1 VIRTLIEGFVLG
13 YSTGS
18 VCLVT
23 CTPIYLP
30 YLLTE
35 DRKLSKSLFKITEIS
50 LGRFFSYL
58 TFGAV
63 AGYAGS
69 NIATFNRQI
78 FTSIAYILLSFYL
91 IFSAYRTHRVHKKCY
106 VPKALKFTKN
116 AFVLGV
122 LTGINF
128 CPSFL
133 IALSKAINLGGAFS
147 GMFLFLGFF
156 FGTTLF
162 LIPLAFANLLTKI
175 KGMKSI
181 AQIASLLIAG
191 WFIWQGI
198 QGIYQ
203 WQQHRY
209 RKIDDPKQRT
219 VELFREDQTIFIL
232 SQEKNKAYF
241 ESLRFSFH
249 KATPDSLNIV
259 LFTDVID
266 WNQIMAEPK
275 SLLLIDSDFS
285 ENIPN
290 YKRFDHILIDPDYK
304 IETIT
309 NFLKKYT
316 FQTDSVLEWKFE
328 NKEKEK

>member
-1 VIRTLIEGFVLG
+1 MIKTLVEGFLLG
-13 YSTGS
+13 FSTGS

-35 DRKLSKSLFKITEIS
+35 DRKLSKSLSKVMEIS

-58 TFGAV
+58 AFGAI

-69 NIATFNRQI
+69 NIAAFNRQI

-91 IFSAYRTHRVHKKCY
+91 IFSAYRTHRDHKKCY

-116 AFVLGV
+116 AFILGI

-133 IALSKAINLGGAFS
+133 IALSKAINLGGAVS

-203 WQQHRY
+203 WNQHRSPA
-209 RKIDDPKQRT
+209 IDNSEQRT
-219 VELFREDQTIFIL
+219 VELFHEEQTIFIL
-232 SQEKNKAYF
+232 SEEKNKAYF
-241 ESLRFSFH
+241 DSLRFSFH

-259 LFTDVID
+259 LYADVVD
-266 WNQIMAEPK
+266 WNQIMAK
-275 SLLLIDSDFS
+275 SKTLLLIDSDFA
-285 ENIPN
+285 EKIPN
-290 YKRFDHILIDPDYK
+290 YQRFDHILIEPGYE

-328 NKEKEK
+328 NSKKEK

>member
-1 VIRTLIEGFVLG
+1 MIQTLIEGFVLG

-35 DRKLSKSLFKITEIS
+35 DRKLATSLFKITEIS

-63 AGYAGS
+63 AGYAGA

-91 IFSAYRTHRVHKKCY
+91 IFSAYRTHRDHKKCY

-133 IALSKAINLGGAFS
+133 IALSKAVNLGGAFS

-162 LIPLAFANLLTKI
+162 LVPLAFANLLTKI

-198 QGIYQ
+198 QGIYH
-203 WQQHRY
+203 WKQH
-209 RKIDDPKQRT
+209 QRPPIQET
-219 VELFREDQTIFIL
+219 EQRNVELFREDQTIFIL
-232 SQEKNKAYF
+232 FEAKNQAYF
-241 ESLRFSFH
+241 ESLRFSFYT
-249 KATPDSLNIV
+249 ATPDSLNMV
-259 LFTDVID
+259 FFADEAD
-266 WNQIMAEPK
+266 WNQIMSEQNT
-275 SLLLIDSDFS
+275 LLIIDTDFA
-285 ENIPN
+285 EKIPN
-290 YKRFDHILIDPDYK
+290 YKRFDHILIEPGYE

-316 FQTDSVLEWKFE
+316 FQTDSVLDWKF
-328 NKEKEK
+328 KK